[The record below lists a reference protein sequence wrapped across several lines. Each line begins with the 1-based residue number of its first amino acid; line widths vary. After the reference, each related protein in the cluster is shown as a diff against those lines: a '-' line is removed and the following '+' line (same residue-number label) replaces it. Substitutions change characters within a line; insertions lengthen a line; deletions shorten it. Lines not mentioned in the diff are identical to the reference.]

1 MSEELSKVT
10 SAVHISQC
18 DLRKTSDIANWF
30 DELCDEIG
38 APEILVNSAGI
49 TRRGEAVDL
58 TLETWN
64 DVIAVNATAIFELS
78 RSFARKRIANGG
90 GGKIINIAS
99 LMTFAARAGTSP
111 YTASKGAVGQLTK
124 AFAVEWAQ
132 HGIKVNAIAP
142 RIHRYRSQQVVDR

>member
-1 MSEELSKVT
+1 LERASVELSKLT
-10 SAVHISQC
+10 SFVHVSQC
-18 DLRKTSDIANWF
+18 DLRNTSDIANWF
-30 DELCDEIG
+30 DELCDEVG

-58 TLETWN
+58 TLEAWN

-111 YTASKGAVGQLTK
+111 YTASKGAVGQ
-124 AFAVEWAQ
+124 ASAE
-132 HGIKVNAIAP
+132 NAITRVSERNCQATG
-142 RIHRYRSQQVVDR
+142 